1 MTTHRF
7 RIEWVGQV
15 RYDHQRVMAL
25 ARAAAASPGIK
36 VTGSCTSCAWDV
48 TGRARC
54 SIDVS
59 GTRAAADAAAAR
71 IAIVVLDRPSA
82 VTVAPRKGWLKRRAG
97 GA

>member
-25 ARAAAASPGIK
+25 ARA
-36 VTGSCTSCAWDV
+36 SCAWDV

-71 IAIVVLDRPSA
+71 IAIMVLDRPSA